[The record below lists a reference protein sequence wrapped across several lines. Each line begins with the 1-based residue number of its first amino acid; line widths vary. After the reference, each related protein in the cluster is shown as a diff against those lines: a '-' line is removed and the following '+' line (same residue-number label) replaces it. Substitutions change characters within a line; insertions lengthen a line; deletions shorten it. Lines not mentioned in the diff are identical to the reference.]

1 MAFRAHAYGTT
12 YWPTRSLSRTQAARA
27 WGAGPL
33 GPDRR
38 AQGARHPGRPGER
51 RIGIVIEPTPAA
63 EISLLLL
70 SAYGLAG
77 ALSRVV
83 ALVIRAT
90 PPVISSRNCT
100 SRCTPPGAP

>member
-1 MAFRAHAYGTT
+1 V
-12 YWPTRSLSRTQAARA
+12 P
-27 WGAGPL
+27 GPSAPIGGL
-33 GPDRR
+33 KGP
-38 AQGARHPGRPGER
+38 ATPGRPGER

-83 ALVIRAT
+83 ALVIRGHST
-90 PPVISSRNCT
+90 RHIVEELHISVHTIGST
-100 SRCTPPGAP
+100 